1 MCRVRF
7 VPETAGIVSGL
18 YQGRA
23 LNAVVSEALYLAEKD
38 AVGKVLDFGLLRRD
52 VLEADRVPDLVPAL
66 APNLPPRSLRQV
78 TGRVVT

>member
-23 LNAVVSEALYLAEKD
+23 QKVGVASMQTKGALYLAEED
-38 AVGKVLDFGLLRRD
+38 AVMKVLDETGSRD
-52 VLEADRVPDLVPAL
+52 NYV
-66 APNLPPRSLRQV
+66 Q
-78 TGRVVT
+78 